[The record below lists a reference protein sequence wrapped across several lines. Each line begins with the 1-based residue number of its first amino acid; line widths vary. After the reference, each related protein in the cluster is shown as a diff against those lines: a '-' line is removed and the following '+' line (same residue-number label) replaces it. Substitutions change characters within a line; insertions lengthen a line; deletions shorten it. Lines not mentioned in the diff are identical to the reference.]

1 MATFKA
7 MVLKHHQRNNST
19 FNIKVRVTHNRKSKY
34 INTNWVVTKD
44 DIKKNFELKN
54 HFFIDETNDLIKKY
68 RDICNKNAFKLD
80 DMNVEQVVNLVTKS
94 DKSDVFYLNIF
105 EYGQKQI
112 DLLLKNGKKST
123 VSNLQA
129 AVNNLQKFVDSDE
142 LDINEITA
150 KFIKEWIEWIMSIKI
165 EPEIMPLFEK
175 YRDKTG
181 KRVFCFYQM
190 YDTAEIFN
198 NIISREINFSRFIK

>member
-7 MVLKHHQRNNST
+7 MIIKCNTRKDATH
-19 FNIKVRVTHNRKSKY
+19 NINIRVTHKRKSKY
-34 INTNWVVTKD
+34 INTNLVVTKD

-123 VSNLQA
+123 ASNLQA
-129 AVNNLQKFVDSDE
+129 AVN
-142 LDINEITA
+142 IA
-150 KFIKEWIEWIMSIKI
+150 KI
-165 EPEIMPLFEK
+165 
-175 YRDKTG
+175 
-181 KRVFCFYQM
+181 
-190 YDTAEIFN
+190 
-198 NIISREINFSRFIK
+198 